1 MRRLTA
7 SFFMKQNLFHVI
19 RMQWQRLLAPLDPGL
34 FLFTL
39 LLLAYAS
46 VVLISASPQRL
57 QAHALNLGV
66 AVACLLIAA
75 HTTPQRIR
83 SIAPWLYLLGVML
96 LVAVALFGDVSKG
109 ARRWLNLGF
118 IRVQPSELL
127 KIAMPLMLAWFYHQR
142 DTITTNRDHTFAL
155 VLLLVPVL
163 LIARQPDLGTA
174 ILVFL
179 SGFFVLFFA
188 GIPWKWIAP
197 FVITGVVLILT
208 LLIFGDTLCQKDYAW
223 PLLKEY
229 QKHRV
234 CTMLNPTSDPLGKG
248 FHIIQSI
255 IAVGSGG
262 LWGKGWGMGTQTQ
275 LDFLP
280 ERHTDFI
287 FAVLAEEFGLVGV
300 LSLLVLYL
308 LVIARGLNISIGAK
322 DRFGQYLAGSLSLGI
337 FAYAF
342 VNMGMVTGILPVV
355 GVPLPFVSYGG
366 TALVILSISL
376 GMLMS
381 VASPRT
387 VARKAI

>member
-1 MRRLTA
+1 
-7 SFFMKQNLFHVI
+7 
-19 RMQWQRLLAPLDPGL
+19 MQWRRLLAPLDPIL
-34 FLFTL
+34 FALAFVL
-39 LLLAYAS
+39 LGYAS
-46 VVLISASPQRL
+46 VILVSASPQRL

-66 AVACLLIAA
+66 AIVCLVVAA
-75 HTTPQRIR
+75 HTPPQRLR
-83 SIAPWLYLLGVML
+83 AMAPWLYLVGIVL
-96 LVAVALFGDVSKG
+96 LFAVALFGDVSKG
-109 ARRWLNLGF
+109 ARRWLSLGF
-118 IRVQPSELL
+118 ARVQPSEIL

-142 DTITTNRDHTFAL
+142 DAVASKRDHAL
-155 VLLLVPVL
+155 ALLMLIVPVL
-163 LIARQPDLGTA
+163 LIARQPDLGTG

-179 SGFFVLFFA
+179 SGFFVMFFA

-197 FVITGVVLILT
+197 LVVAGIALILT

-262 LWGKGWGMGTQTQ
+262 LWGKGWGMGTQAQ

-287 FAVLAEEFGLVGV
+287 FAVLAEEFGLVGA
-300 LSLLVLYL
+300 STLLVLYL
-308 LVIARGLNISIGAK
+308 LVIARGLSISMGAK
-322 DRFGQYLAGSLSLGI
+322 DRFCRYLAGSLTLGV

-342 VNMGMVTGILPVV
+342 VNMGMVTGLLPVV

-381 VASPRT
+381 VASQRT
-387 VARKAI
+387 LAKKTV

>member
-1 MRRLTA
+1 MNNSIFDIA
-7 SFFMKQNLFHVI
+7 
-19 RMQWQRLLAPLDPGL
+19 RMQWRRLLLPLDPIL
-34 FLFTL
+34 FALTFVLLVYATL
-39 LLLAYAS
+39 
-46 VVLISASPQRL
+46 IITSASSQRL
-57 QAHALNLGV
+57 QAHLLNLGV
-66 AVACLLIAA
+66 AIVCLVAAA
-75 HTTPQRIR
+75 HTPPQRLR
-83 SIAPWLYLLGVML
+83 NIAPWLYLLGIVL

-118 IRVQPSELL
+118 SRVQPSEIL
-127 KIAMPLMLAWFYHQR
+127 KIAMPLMLAWFYHRR
-142 DTITTNRDHTFAL
+142 DAIATHRDHAIA
-155 VLLLVPVL
+155 LLLLIIPVL
-163 LIARQPDLGTA
+163 LIARQPDLGTG

-197 FVITGVVLILT
+197 LVVAGIALVLT
-208 LLIFGDTLCQKDYAW
+208 LLIFGDTLCQKDYVW

-234 CTMLNPTSDPLGKG
+234 CTMLNPASDPLGKG
-248 FHIIQSI
+248 FHIIQSM

-262 LWGKGWGMGTQTQ
+262 LWGKGWGMGTQAQ

-287 FAVLAEEFGLVGV
+287 FAVLAEEFGLVGAV
-300 LSLLVLYL
+300 SLLTLYL
-308 LVIARGLNISIGAK
+308 LMIARGLSISMGAK
-322 DRFGQYLAGSLSLGI
+322 DRFGRYLAGSLTLGV

-342 VNMGMVTGILPVV
+342 VNMGMVTGLLPVV

-381 VASPRT
+381 LASQ
-387 VARKAI
+387 RKLAKQAV

>member
-1 MRRLTA
+1 
-7 SFFMKQNLFHVI
+7 MKHSALDII
-19 RMQWQRLLAPLDPGL
+19 RMQWQRLLAPIDPSL
-34 FLFTL
+34 FALTL
-39 LLLAYAS
+39 VLLAYAF
-46 VVLISASPQRL
+46 VILISASPQRI

-66 AVACLLIAA
+66 AITCLLIAA
-75 HTTPQRIR
+75 HTTPQLLRN
-83 SIAPWLYLLGVML
+83 IAPWLYLLGILL

-118 IRVQPSELL
+118 TRVQPSEIL
-127 KIAMPLMLAWFYHQR
+127 KIAVPLILAWFYHQR
-142 DTITTNRDHTFAL
+142 DTIATNRDHVFAL
-155 VLLLVPVL
+155 ILLLVPVL

-197 FVITGVVLILT
+197 LVVTGIALVLT
-208 LLIFGDTLCQKDYAW
+208 LLIFGDTLCHKDYAW

-248 FHIIQSI
+248 FHIIQSM

-262 LWGKGWGMGTQTQ
+262 LWGKGWGMGTQAQ

-300 LSLLVLYL
+300 VMLLVVYL
-308 LVIARGLNISIGAK
+308 LMIARGLNISSGAK

-366 TALVILSISL
+366 TALAILSISL

-381 VASPRT
+381 VANQRT
-387 VARKAI
+387 LTKKAI

>member
-1 MRRLTA
+1 MNH
-7 SFFMKQNLFHVI
+7 SFLDI
-19 RMQWQRLLAPLDPGL
+19 ARMQWRRLLAPLDPIL
-34 FLFTL
+34 FALAFV
-39 LLLAYAS
+39 LLAYAS
-46 VVLISASPQRL
+46 VILVSASPQRL

-66 AVACLLIAA
+66 AIVCLVVAA
-75 HTTPQRIR
+75 HTPPQRLR
-83 SIAPWLYLLGVML
+83 AMAPWLYLVGIVL

-118 IRVQPSELL
+118 ARVQPSEIL

-142 DTITTNRDHTFAL
+142 DAVASNRDHAFAL
-155 VLLLVPVL
+155 LMLIVPVL
-163 LIARQPDLGTA
+163 LIARQPDLGTG

-197 FVITGVVLILT
+197 LVVAGIALILT

-262 LWGKGWGMGTQTQ
+262 LWGKGWGMGTQAQ

-287 FAVLAEEFGLVGV
+287 FAVLAEEFGLAGA
-300 LSLLVLYL
+300 LTLLVLYL
-308 LVIARGLNISIGAK
+308 LVIARGLSISMGAK
-322 DRFGQYLAGSLSLGI
+322 DRFGRYLAGSLTLGV

-342 VNMGMVTGILPVV
+342 VNMGMVTGLLPVV

-381 VASPRT
+381 VASQRT
-387 VARKAI
+387 LAKKTV

>member
-1 MRRLTA
+1 
-7 SFFMKQNLFHVI
+7 MKHSALDII
-19 RMQWQRLLAPLDPGL
+19 RMQWQRLLAPIDPSL
-34 FLFTL
+34 FALTL
-39 LLLAYAS
+39 VLLAYAF
-46 VVLISASPQRL
+46 VILISASPQRI

-66 AVACLLIAA
+66 AITCLLIAA
-75 HTTPQRIR
+75 HTTPQLLRN
-83 SIAPWLYLLGVML
+83 IAPWLYLLGILL

-118 IRVQPSELL
+118 TRVQPSEIL
-127 KIAMPLMLAWFYHQR
+127 KIAVPLILAWFYHQR
-142 DTITTNRDHTFAL
+142 DTIATNRDHVFAL
-155 VLLLVPVL
+155 ILLLVPVL

-197 FVITGVVLILT
+197 LVVTGIALVLT
-208 LLIFGDTLCQKDYAW
+208 LLIFGDTLCHKDYAW

-248 FHIIQSI
+248 FHIIQSM

-262 LWGKGWGMGTQTQ
+262 LWGKGWGMGTQAQ

-300 LSLLVLYL
+300 VMLLVVYL
-308 LVIARGLNISIGAK
+308 LMIARGLNISSGAK

-381 VASPRT
+381 VANQRT
-387 VARKAI
+387 LTKKAI

>member
-1 MRRLTA
+1 
-7 SFFMKQNLFHVI
+7 MKRNLFHVI

-39 LLLAYAS
+39 VLLAYAS

-66 AVACLLIAA
+66 AVAYLLIAA
-75 HTTPQRIR
+75 HTTPQRFR

-96 LVAVALFGDVSKG
+96 LIAVALFGDVSKG

-142 DTITTNRDHTFAL
+142 DTITTNRDHAFAL

-163 LIARQPDLGTA
+163 LIAHQPDLGTA

-179 SGFFVLFFA
+179 SGFFVSFFA

-308 LVIARGLNISIGAK
+308 LVIARGLNISIEAK
-322 DRFGQYLAGSLSLGI
+322 DRFGRYLAGSLSLGI

>member
-1 MRRLTA
+1 MNHSIFDL
-7 SFFMKQNLFHVI
+7 I
-19 RMQWQRLLAPLDPGL
+19 RMQWRRLLAPLDLPL
-34 FLFTL
+34 FALAL
-39 LLLAYAS
+39 VLLAYAS
-46 VVLISASPQRL
+46 FILVSASQQRL

-66 AVACLLIAA
+66 AIACLVIAA
-75 HTTPQRIR
+75 HTPPQRLR
-83 SIAPWLYLLGVML
+83 NIAPWLYLVGIL
-96 LVAVALFGDVSKG
+96 LLLAVALFGDVSKG

-118 IRVQPSELL
+118 GRVQPSEIL
-127 KIAMPLMLAWFYHQR
+127 KIAMPLMLAWFYHRR
-142 DTITTNRDHTFAL
+142 DALATNRDHAIA
-155 VLLLVPVL
+155 LLLLMVPVL
-163 LIARQPDLGTA
+163 LIARQPDLGTG

-197 FVITGVVLILT
+197 LVIAGIALVLT

-262 LWGKGWGMGTQTQ
+262 VWGKGWGMGTQTQ

-287 FAVLAEEFGLVGV
+287 FAVLAEEFGLAGV
-300 LSLLVLYL
+300 RALS
-308 LVIARGLNISIGAK
+308 R
-322 DRFGQYLAGSLSLGI
+322 
-337 FAYAF
+337 
-342 VNMGMVTGILPVV
+342 
-355 GVPLPFVSYGG
+355 
-366 TALVILSISL
+366 
-376 GMLMS
+376 
-381 VASPRT
+381 
-387 VARKAI
+387 

>member
-1 MRRLTA
+1 MNQSILSITQIHSR
-7 SFFMKQNLFHVI
+7 
-19 RMQWQRLLAPLDPGL
+19 RLLAPLDPPL
-34 FLFTL
+34 IALTF

-46 VVLISASPQRL
+46 IILISASPQRL
-57 QAHALNLGV
+57 QAHVLNLGV
-66 AVACLLIAA
+66 AITCLLVAA
-75 HTTPQRIR
+75 HTPPQRLKN
-83 SIAPWLYLLGVML
+83 IAPWLYLLGIVL

-118 IRVQPSELL
+118 TRVQPSEIL
-127 KIAMPLMLAWFYHQR
+127 KIAMPLMLAWFYHRR
-142 DTITTNRDHTFAL
+142 DGIATNRDHAIA
-155 VLLLVPVL
+155 LLLLMVPVL
-163 LIARQPDLGTA
+163 LIARQPDLGTG

-179 SGFFVLFFA
+179 SGFFVLFCA

-197 FVITGVVLILT
+197 LVGAAIALILT

-248 FHIIQSI
+248 FHIIQSM

-287 FAVLAEEFGLVGV
+287 FAVLAEEFGLAGV

-308 LVIARGLNISIGAK
+308 LMIVRGLSISMGAK
-322 DRFGQYLAGSLSLGI
+322 DRFGRYLAGSLTLGI

-366 TALVILSISL
+366 TSLVILSISL

-381 VASPRT
+381 VARQKMLIRNA
-387 VARKAI
+387 V